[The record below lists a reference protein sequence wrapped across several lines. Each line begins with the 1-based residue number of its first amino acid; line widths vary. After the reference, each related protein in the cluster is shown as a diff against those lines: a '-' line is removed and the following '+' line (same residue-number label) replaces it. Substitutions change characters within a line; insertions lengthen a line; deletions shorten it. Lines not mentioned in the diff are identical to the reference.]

1 MTLIQ
6 ILLALF
12 LPPVAVFTRVGLGLH
27 FWLNLLLTICFFV
40 PGQIHAIW
48 VLLKR

>member
-12 LPPVAVFTRVGLGLH
+12 VPPIAVFTRVGLGLH
-27 FWLNLLLTICFFV
+27 FWLNLLLTLCFFV

-48 VLLKR
+48 VLLRR

>member
-12 LPPVAVFTRVGLGLH
+12 LPPIAVFTRVGLGLH